1 MASVNPPHLLE
12 FTVVTLFAQLT
23 RDLLAKAK
31 FLFFTST
38 EMYGMNVCIP
48 ATINGFLKIQ
58 RLDQHWGL
66 YTQPIIAPDSA
77 PLAVGNLFQFLPGL
91 SPPPKKNKKTKALHK
106 HAGLCIFAAGRHTG
120 ILLVTPCRTVTTTRT
135 LGDPK
140 LRRGRCVQC
149 RPLVSDNILLKCLP
163 MLGKLKSD
171 PTSTPGSG
179 STPKF
184 NHF

>member
-1 MASVNPPHLLE
+1 LE

-91 SPPPKKNKKTKALHK
+91 SPPPKKKTKKQRRCTNMQGCAFL
-106 HAGLCIFAAGRHTG
+106 LLDG
-120 ILLVTPCRTVTTTRT
+120 IREY
-135 LGDPK
+135 
-140 LRRGRCVQC
+140 
-149 RPLVSDNILLKCLP
+149 SW
-163 MLGKLKSD
+163 
-171 PTSTPGSG
+171 
-179 STPKF
+179 
-184 NHF
+184 